1 MAMAETRGQI
11 ASVVHRLEETFL
23 GRCVRTFIVFQGVD
37 RAMVIASQAFTALI
51 PLLIL
56 SSALTPASDQ
66 DVVAEALVTRF
77 GLSGD
82 AAAAMDALFTPVEPG
97 SVGVVSVLLLLVS
110 GVSLTRRMQRMYIA
124 AWQLSLRTGVRA
136 TLNATLGLAVLIVE
150 IGLLYGVRSL
160 VRDSPLELLA
170 LSVSMLLGLV
180 LWSSIPWLL
189 LDRQISFR
197 RLLPGGGLT
206 ALATSIYGLVSAV
219 YMPRMMETYSERY
232 GLFGVTIA
240 LVGWLLCVSFILVTA
255 TVIAAEFDR
264 AYVSVNRRGSSPSE
278 LRTPPR

>member
-1 MAMAETRGQI
+1 MAVTRTQL
-11 ASVVHRLEETFL
+11 ASAVLRLEQTFL

-37 RAMVIASQAFTALI
+37 RAMVIASQSFTALI

-66 DVVAEALVTRF
+66 DVVAEALVNRF

-97 SVGVVSVLLLLVS
+97 SVGFLSVLLLLVS
-110 GVSLTRRMQRMYIA
+110 GVSLTRRMQRMYVA
-124 AWQLSLRTGVRA
+124 AWQLQWHTGVRA
-136 TLNATLGLAVLIVE
+136 TLSAALGLAVLIVE
-150 IGLLYGVRSL
+150 IALLYGVRSL
-160 VRDSPLELLA
+160 VRDSPLELLS
-170 LSVSMLLGLV
+170 LSVSVLLGLV
-180 LWSSIPWLL
+180 LWTSIPWLL
-189 LDRQISFR
+189 LDRQVSFR

-206 ALATSIYGLVSAV
+206 ALAISVYGLVSAV

-240 LVGWLLCVSFILVTA
+240 LVGWLLCVSFLLVTA

-264 AYVSVNRRGSSPSE
+264 VYRPFNRRGSSPSG
-278 LRTPPR
+278 R

>member
-66 DVVAEALVTRF
+66 DVVAEALVNRF

-97 SVGVVSVLLLLVS
+97 SVGILSVLLLLVS
-110 GVSLTRRMQRMYIA
+110 GVSLTRRMQRMYVM
-124 AWQLSLRTGVRA
+124 AWQLPMRTGVRA
-136 TLNATLGLAVLIVE
+136 TLNAALGLAVLVVE
-150 IGLLYGVRSL
+150 IALLYGVRRL
-160 VRDSPLELLA
+160 VQDSPLELMA
-170 LSVSMLLGLV
+170 LSVSALLGLL
-180 LWSSIPWLL
+180 LWTSIPWLL
-189 LDRQISFR
+189 LDRRVSFR
-197 RLLPGGGLT
+197 RLLPGGGLM
-206 ALATSIYGLVSAV
+206 ALATSIYGLVSAL
-219 YMPRMMETYSERY
+219 YMPRLMETYSERY

-240 LVGWLLCVSFILVTA
+240 LVSWLLCVSFILVTA

-264 AYVSVNRRGSSPSE
+264 AYGPFTRRGSSPSAP
-278 LRTPPR
+278 RTPPR

>member
-1 MAMAETRGQI
+1 MAETKGQL

-264 AYVSVNRRGSSPSE
+264 ASVSVSRRGSSPSE